1 MGLGINGY
9 SCGPGAAHQQRHEI
23 TVDLLT
29 DELEEARFSAMIFG
43 HISAA
48 VAATIGKAKLHGL
61 ITDHHHVT
69 GEIKQIREMSDED
82 LDDEINKLVRKRD
95 HKQRKQ
101 A

>member
-1 MGLGINGY
+1 M
-9 SCGPGAAHQQRHEI
+9 
-23 TVDLLT
+23 
-29 DELEEARFSAMIFG
+29 
-43 HISAA
+43 
-48 VAATIGKAKLHGL
+48 GKAKLHGL

-95 HKQRKQ
+95 HKQRKR